1 MTKQTQ
7 LVTQALVLA
16 LCAPDEEKSR
26 MAADLAAH
34 FSIGLDHAEAE
45 QCKADALVAAEKWEG
60 V

>member
-16 LCAPDEEKSR
+16 LCAPDEKKSQ
-26 MAADLAAH
+26 MAAELAAH
-34 FSIGLDHAEAE
+34 FSIGLDLADVE
-45 QCKADALVAAEKWEG
+45 QCKADALVAAEKLVG